1 MHLKRPFDQSQE
13 RGLLTSPRL
22 DWSKGIPGVGF
33 RAWAPLRLSARTRAH
48 AALSATRSQKHG
60 ASESL
65 GPARQALVLE
75 GHRVTQRALPL
86 LSALDGVPGV
96 ATLPVY
102 WTVREDGGA
111 T

>member
-1 MHLKRPFDQSQE
+1 
-13 RGLLTSPRL
+13 
-22 DWSKGIPGVGF
+22 VG
-33 RAWAPLRLSARTRAH
+33 PLR
-48 AALSATRSQKHG
+48 
-60 ASESL
+60 AS
-65 GPARQALVLE
+65 GPRGQALVLE